1 MMDCAAYRRAV
12 LADPHGE
19 DADERLHLA
28 SCPECTEYTA
38 RLLRFEERL
47 ARAVQVRTGVAA
59 QRGGVVVPLPSSG
72 GKLIARHATLRRRI
86 PRGWLAAAASVLLAA
101 VVVASLWLGAAGPT
115 LAADVVSHMAAE
127 PQAWSR
133 SATAV
138 PQPQLDQVLRESHV
152 WLKADPG
159 LVSYANSCLFR
170 GHRVPHL
177 VVQTAAGPVTV
188 LVLTREPS
196 RTMTRFDERGYRGM
210 ILPVP
215 GHGSI
220 AALERGSGTGID
232 PNMLN
237 SVAAQVL
244 RAIDWTR

>member
-1 MMDCAAYRRAV
+1 M
-12 LADPHGE
+12 ADPHGQ

-28 SCPECTEYTA
+28 SCPECTAYTA

-47 ARAVQVRTGVAA
+47 ARALHVRTGAAA
-59 QRGGVVVPLPSSG
+59 QRGGVVVPLPSIG
-72 GKLIARHATLRRRI
+72 RKRIARPATQRRI

-101 VVVASLWLGAAGPT
+101 VVVASLWLGATGPT

-152 WLKADPG
+152 RLKADPG

-188 LVLTREPS
+188 MVLTRESS
-196 RTMTRFDERGYRGM
+196 RTTTRFDERGYRGM

-215 GHGSI
+215 GHGSV

-232 PNMLN
+232 PDTLK
-237 SVAAQVL
+237 SVAAQVV